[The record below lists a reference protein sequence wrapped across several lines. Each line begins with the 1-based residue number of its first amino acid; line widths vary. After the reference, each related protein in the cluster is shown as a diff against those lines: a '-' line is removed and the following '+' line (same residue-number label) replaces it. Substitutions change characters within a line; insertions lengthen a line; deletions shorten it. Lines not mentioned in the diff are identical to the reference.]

1 MVYVNEE
8 INNFVARFKEIIIK
22 EYDEE
27 NKEKSD
33 ESLRRGLRGTLSEE
47 RSGEV
52 SAERQERLKEEGRGQ
67 EGISFSTS
75 AAVET
80 LKDDER
86 VYNRMLGKVFSGVSV
101 ETRRGI
107 VGTPR
112 ASLKTEYS
120 SIFLKS
126 IK

>member
-1 MVYVNEE
+1 MYGETTEE
-8 INNFVARFKEIIIK
+8 ETNNRLRQGAAQQGEI
-22 EYDEE
+22 
-27 NKEKSD
+27 S
-33 ESLRRGLRGTLSEE
+33 S
-47 RSGEV
+47 RSGERYNKT
-52 SAERQERLKEEGRGQ
+52 SENWRNKAREE
-67 EGISFSTS
+67 IKFSTS
-75 AAVET
+75 AAVAA

-112 ASLKTEYS
+112 ASLKTKYS